1 MCGILGIVGQPNSHV
16 NQLLYDGLTVLQPA
30 QESLALSFALDA
42 SGLQVVLQRRRVDA
56 TLIVG
61 ERAGLVLQ
69 RKLPELRDYEA
80 VLLRAASTVYQDDL
94 KARGGNVTSEQA
106 DAARELSAEERAVNT
121 VRCGAVWCWR
131 MA

>member
-1 MCGILGIVGQPNSHV
+1 MSSRSQVAQREFERFEHTFKNVREQAAC
-16 NQLLYDGLTVLQPA
+16 LQ
-30 QESLALSFALDA
+30 S
-42 SGLQVVLQRRRVDA
+42 
-56 TLIVG
+56 
-61 ERAGLVLQ
+61 
-69 RKLPELRDYEA
+69 
-80 VLLRAASTVYQDDL
+80 LLRAASTVYQDDL